1 MNLQVAQDS
10 VKSVERDITSQMLKN
25 LELRKDA
32 DRIRSLNENDNP
44 FELTQE
50 EINHCINKEDTQQL
64 TESLQ
69 FMVTKLQNIRNAK
82 QQELEQKATDMDSAQ
97 KIVKNSE
104 NLKGIRNEAQMQK
117 AKADDQQRYVS
128 QLMEEIEINE
138 IQDKITQQNIDDDSS
153 QMMQQS
159 LILENERKRVQIES
173 NKRYQRLMQV
183 EEQNDSLQQL
193 MSEKS
198 KLIKKRRD
206 ANDLIQSMQDKI

>member
-10 VKSVERDITSQMLKN
+10 VKTVERDITSQMLKN

-44 FELTQE
+44 FELSQE
-50 EINHCINKEDTQQL
+50 EINHCINKEDSQQL

-153 QMMQQS
+153 
-159 LILENERKRVQIES
+159 
-173 NKRYQRLMQV
+173 
-183 EEQNDSLQQL
+183 
-193 MSEKS
+193 
-198 KLIKKRRD
+198 
-206 ANDLIQSMQDKI
+206 

>member
-1 MNLQVAQDS
+1 
-10 VKSVERDITSQMLKN
+10 
-25 LELRKDA
+25 
-32 DRIRSLNENDNP
+32 
-44 FELTQE
+44 
-50 EINHCINKEDTQQL
+50 
-64 TESLQ
+64 
-69 FMVTKLQNIRNAK
+69 
-82 QQELEQKATDMDSAQ
+82 MDSAQ

>member
-1 MNLQVAQDS
+1 
-10 VKSVERDITSQMLKN
+10 
-25 LELRKDA
+25 
-32 DRIRSLNENDNP
+32 
-44 FELTQE
+44 
-50 EINHCINKEDTQQL
+50 
-64 TESLQ
+64 
-69 FMVTKLQNIRNAK
+69 
-82 QQELEQKATDMDSAQ
+82 MDSAQ

-183 EEQNDSLQQL
+183 EE
-193 MSEKS
+193 
-198 KLIKKRRD
+198 
-206 ANDLIQSMQDKI
+206 